1 LFKFVFESNS
11 ITSLFGQKK
20 SQQRRGSLY
29 AWKIART
36 CYCTKV
42 HKKKQREGK
51 TYIGQYNVASTLAT
65 PARAVCLV
73 GIEHHV
79 VVVTQA

>member
-1 LFKFVFESNS
+1 M
-11 ITSLFGQKK
+11 
-20 SQQRRGSLY
+20 
-29 AWKIART
+29 
-36 CYCTKV
+36 
-42 HKKKQREGK
+42 
-51 TYIGQYNVASTLAT
+51 GQYNVASTLAT